1 MSEFVFRTSHDKIE
15 PETTS
20 PTTDTIMRIRSP
32 HSRVTTIVPEDVQEI
47 DFVRV
52 GRPQSLGDF
61 TTQNARLVTPIRVE
75 LHSPAQT
82 IEYPRDAYVRIYELE
97 GYKSLHLMSP
107 HAHFG
112 TTQSVG

>member
-1 MSEFVFRTSHDKIE
+1 
-15 PETTS
+15 
-20 PTTDTIMRIRSP
+20 MRIRTP
-32 HSRVTTIVPEDVQEI
+32 HIRVATIIPEDVQEI

-52 GRPQSLGDF
+52 GTPQTLGDS

-82 IEYPRDAYVRIYELE
+82 IEYPRDAYVRVYERE
-97 GYKSLHLMSP
+97 GYKSLHLISP

-112 TTQSVG
+112 TTQSMG

>member
-1 MSEFVFRTSHDKIE
+1 MRVRT
-15 PETTS
+15 
-20 PTTDTIMRIRSP
+20 P
-32 HSRVTTIVPEDVQEI
+32 HSRVTSISPEDVQEI
-47 DFVRV
+47 DFVLV
-52 GRPQSLGDF
+52 GRPQVLGDF

-82 IEYPRDAYVRIYELE
+82 IEYPRDAYVRVYERE